1 MIRRDDGAMVVHA
14 RGELDFLAAAGLRKV
29 VVDAVEHASPSGV
42 ALDLSAVTFID
53 SVSLAAL
60 VSGFKTARAAGLP
73 FAVSAASPTATRL
86 LQMTGL
92 ARLWHFSPD
101 IPPTVHDSPGL
112 APVG

>member
-14 RGELDFLAAAGLRKV
+14 RGELDFLAAAGLREV
-29 VVDAVEHASPSGV
+29 VLDAVEHAGPSGV

-60 VSGFKTARAAGLP
+60 VSGFKTAHATGLP
-73 FAVSAASPTATRL
+73 FAVSAASPTATDL

-92 ARLWHFSPD
+92 ARLWQFSPD